1 MEKAGDLSETARFM
15 SKWSDLVI
23 EGLDKE
29 MSEVR

>member
-1 MEKAGDLSETARFM
+1 MEKAGDWSEMARGM

>member
-1 MEKAGDLSETARFM
+1 MDKAGDWSNMARGM

-29 MSEVR
+29 MSEVH